1 MTEKNNQGNG
11 YKSLWGRMREIY
23 DYECVKIA
31 GVVGTGIHLYST
43 AINSEH
49 LQGIYEDFANG
60 QYIRGTLKSVVPFL
74 LPYGVSFYTR
84 KRAKREVRERISAL
98 ESKIKQLEIQE

>member
-1 MTEKNNQGNG
+1 MTRKNNQGNG
-11 YKSLWGRMREIY
+11 YKSLLGRMRELY

-31 GVVGTGIHLYST
+31 GVVGTGIHVYST

-49 LQGIYEDFANG
+49 LQSIYEDFANG
-60 QYIRGTLKSVVPFL
+60 QYIRGTLKAAVPFL
-74 LPYGVSFYTR
+74 LPYGVSFYAR
-84 KRAKREVRERISAL
+84 KKAKREVQERISTL